1 MISVSLL
8 CRLLGIVLL
17 ISAFRALTNRKQ
29 KRRVMTASFWGL
41 YGANFLVGDELSPII
56 VGSAVFL
63 MAAIAGLGGVQAGKH
78 AFPDDQTR
86 ADSARRLGIKLF
98 VPALTIPLMT
108 MVFTL
113 FAHRLV
119 LGGRSIIDPSNT
131 VLLSLGLAVIIALVV
146 TCIITRDNPM
156 QSTVEAHRLIDS
168 FGWPIVLPQVLAILG
183 LLFIRAGVGTS
194 VTHALTPLLEIN
206 SKFLTVVVYCLGMMS
221 ITMVMGNAF
230 AVFPLMAAGVGI
242 PILIT
247 QYGANPAIVA
257 AVGMFSGYCGS
268 LVTPMNA
275 TYNIVPVSLLD
286 LGGKY
291 SLIRLQIMT
300 AIPLILFNVL
310 FLYASMTFNF

>member
-17 ISAFRALTNRKQ
+17 VAAYRAFANPKQ
-29 KRRVMTASFWGL
+29 KYRLMTASFWGL
-41 YGANFLVGDELSPII
+41 YGVNFLVGDELPPIV
-56 VGSAVFL
+56 VGCAVFL
-63 MAAIAGLGGVQAGKH
+63 MAAIAALGGVKPSKH
-78 AFPDDQTR
+78 AFPDEHAR
-86 ADSARRLGIKLF
+86 ADSAGRLGVKLF
-98 VPALTIPLMT
+98 IPALTIPLMT
-108 MVFTL
+108 MIFTL
-113 FAHRLV
+113 LAPKLV
-119 LGGRSIIDPSNT
+119 IAGRPLIDPSNS
-131 VLLSLGLAVIIALVV
+131 VLSSLGLAVIIALAV
-146 TCIITRDNPM
+146 TCIITRDTPV

-194 VTHALTPLLEIN
+194 VTHALAPLLQLD
-206 SKFLTVVVYCLGMMS
+206 SKFLSVAVYCLGMMS

-242 PILIT
+242 PILIA

-310 FLYASMTFNF
+310 FLYGSMTFVL